1 MAKRGKRYDNISQ
14 KVDKM
19 KVYTPEEALDLVFET
34 KSAKFVETVELAIRL
49 GVDPRHADQQVRG
62 TVSLPNGTGK
72 TVRILAIT
80 SGENIDKALAAG
92 ADFAGDDEYIKNMKI
107 KEIQKKYNVE
117 DSINKIDLNGEEW
130 EEIYDE
136 LTLPSFL
143 STNKIITIY
152 QAETN
157 IFNDKN
163 EKDDLN
169 LPSPYTFFEKILTNE
184 SYKNE
189 ILEDLAIIIV
199 FDNKKISKKNKLYK
213 YITKKNDIVKISE
226 CSKLPRIE
234 NEKYLLDI
242 AKEKK
247 LNIGMNEIKFLVELV
262 EKNTYMQVNELMKLC
277 FLNKAILRRKNNKR

>member
-1 MAKRGKRYDNISQ
+1 MVGNI
-14 KVDKM
+14 
-19 KVYTPEEALDLVFET
+19 YL
-34 KSAKFVETVELAIRL
+34 IY
-49 GVDPRHADQQVRG
+49 
-62 TVSLPNGTGK
+62 
-72 TVRILAIT
+72 
-80 SGENIDKALAAG
+80 
-92 ADFAGDDEYIKNMKI
+92 GDDEYIKNMKI

-143 STNKIITIY
+143 NTNKIITIY

-157 IFNDKN
+157 IFNDRN

-189 ILEDLAIIIV
+189 ILEDLAIIMV

-213 YITKKNDIVKISE
+213 YITKKNDIVKICE

-277 FLNKAILRRKNNKR
+277 FLNKEKNCRKNNKR

>member
-1 MAKRGKRYDNISQ
+1 MVGNI
-14 KVDKM
+14 
-19 KVYTPEEALDLVFET
+19 YL
-34 KSAKFVETVELAIRL
+34 IY
-49 GVDPRHADQQVRG
+49 
-62 TVSLPNGTGK
+62 
-72 TVRILAIT
+72 
-80 SGENIDKALAAG
+80 
-92 ADFAGDDEYIKNMKI
+92 GDDEYIKNMKI

-169 LPSPYTFFEKILTNE
+169 LPSPYTFFKKILTNE